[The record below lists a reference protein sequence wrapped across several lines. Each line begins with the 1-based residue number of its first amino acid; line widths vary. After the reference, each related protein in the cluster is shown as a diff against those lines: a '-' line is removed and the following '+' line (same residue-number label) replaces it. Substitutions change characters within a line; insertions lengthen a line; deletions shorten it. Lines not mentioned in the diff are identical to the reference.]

1 MEPSLSPIELAHLVI
16 TTGDNEAKQLLVAGA
31 IHFQRTRTYA
41 EHWQLDDTMYI
52 KLLDDNYQPVTK
64 FILFVDYDD
73 KLAQYTLN

>member
-16 TTGDNEAKQLLVAGA
+16 TNDDYEAKQLLVEGA
-31 IHFQRTRTYA
+31 THFQRTRTYA
-41 EHWQLDDTMYI
+41 ECWQLDDTMYI
-52 KLLDDNYQPVTK
+52 KLLDDNYKPVTK